1 MFRKQLVRSA
11 CKYKTSLQ
19 LNLNF
24 QMFLYVFLIT
34 KIRGIIYY
42 STFKIMNLHQ
52 IGTSLEI
59 DPAVL
64 LENLCPGATFLP

>member
-1 MFRKQLVRSA
+1 ML
-11 CKYKTSLQ
+11 
-19 LNLNF
+19 
-24 QMFLYVFLIT
+24 LYVFLIT